1 LLSQKKC
8 GGDMTKEELQE
19 EIRFFTDFGTD
30 ILALQKTGIELASK
44 LFVTVGKKASTLSV
58 LFSNYFYD

>member
-1 LLSQKKC
+1 
-8 GGDMTKEELQE
+8 
-19 EIRFFTDFGTD
+19 
-30 ILALQKTGIELASK
+30 LASK